1 MRIRPNMVRKKEL
14 CSPSNES
21 NTLFLY
27 IYIYIYF
34 SLSLSLSGQNAII
47 IIIIYSTRLARRR
60 RRCKK
65 NSWDVLKRW
74 RWFFIHKWGGN

>member
-34 SLSLSLSGQNAII
+34 SLSLSLWAKCNYYYHHLLDSHAAAAAVRKIVG
-47 IIIIYSTRLARRR
+47 T
-60 RRCKK
+60 
-65 NSWDVLKRW
+65 
-74 RWFFIHKWGGN
+74 F